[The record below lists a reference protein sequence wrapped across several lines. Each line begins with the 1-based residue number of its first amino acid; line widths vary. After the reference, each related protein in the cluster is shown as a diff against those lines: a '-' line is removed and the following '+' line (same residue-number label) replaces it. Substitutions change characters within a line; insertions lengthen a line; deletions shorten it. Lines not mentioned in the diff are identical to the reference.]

1 MKLGEIVHSY
11 RAEHGLT
18 MQEFAEKSGLS
29 CEDIE
34 KLPVRI
40 IGKVVELRREF

>member
-29 CEDIE
+29 KGLNFLNMAGLIQDETSH
-34 KLPVRI
+34 
-40 IGKVVELRREF
+40 